1 LVSSERL
8 SSLNTLRMKSR
19 SFTIK
24 GWLTMEHAC
33 LLMETC
39 VCNVTLNQSL
49 MIQTLDTSAILIAM
63 SMSMTLIAD
72 LAILNAE
79 HAMAQT
85 SITVFHAM
93 ITTLICIGQDTD
105 ALKNVEMANRWATM
119 SAMMATWSV
128 VMDVQIIARSN
139 LDGIAAVE
147 QILLL
152 MSVLRLVGIAGEYFK
167 LVTTVMLSVEMDVL
181 QHA

>member
-33 LLMETC
+33 LSMETC
-39 VCNVTLNQSL
+39 ACNVTLNQSL

-63 SMSMTLIAD
+63 SMNMISIAE
-72 LAILNAE
+72 LAMQNAE
-79 HAMAQT
+79 HVTGQM
-85 SITVFHAM
+85 SITVFRVM

-105 ALKNVEMANRWATM
+105 ALRNAETDNRWATM

-128 VMDVQIIARSN
+128 VMDALIIARLN
-139 LDGIAAVE
+139 LDGIAVVE
-147 QILLL
+147 QTRLL
-152 MSVLRLVGIAGEYFK
+152 MSVLRLVEIAGECFK

-181 QHA
+181 QHV